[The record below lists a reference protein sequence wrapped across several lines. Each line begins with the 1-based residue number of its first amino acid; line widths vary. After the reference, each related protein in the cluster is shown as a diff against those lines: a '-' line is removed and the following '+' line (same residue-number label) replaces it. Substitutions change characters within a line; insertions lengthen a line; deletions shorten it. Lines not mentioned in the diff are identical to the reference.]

1 MRSHTG
7 PHPVSNGLYWYGS
20 MEYTHANDD
29 GDAMIP
35 IRSATT
41 ASQVHDWLYGCV
53 VRGDLLPGTRLSETE
68 IAAQVGLSRQPVRE
82 AFIRLAADGLAEVR
96 PQRGTYIGRISMR
109 AVLSA
114 RFIREAVESDLAR
127 AVAATR
133 PDLSAMTAEL
143 AVQERADA
151 AGDVPGFIESDD
163 RFHRAMAD
171 AAGHPAV
178 WQDLERLKAQMNRLR
193 HLSMRVFDRSQTI
206 AQHRAILTA
215 LQAGDGAAA
224 DTAIRAHLRQMLTE
238 LPQMAAAHPD
248 YFTD

>member
-1 MRSHTG
+1 
-7 PHPVSNGLYWYGS
+7 
-20 MEYTHANDD
+20 MEYTHRIDRH
-29 GDAMIP
+29 GDRMIP

-41 ASQVHDWLYGCV
+41 AAQVHDWLHGCV
-53 VRGDLLPGTRLSETE
+53 LRGDLLPGTRLSETE

-96 PQRGTYIGRISMR
+96 PQRGTYIGRISIR

-114 RFIREAVESDLAR
+114 RFIREAVEADLAR
-127 AVAATR
+127 AVAALR

-143 AVQERADA
+143 AEQQQADA
-151 AGDVPGFIESDD
+151 AGDVPRFIESDD
-163 RFHRAMAD
+163 RFHRAMAE
-171 AAGHPAV
+171 AAGLPAV

-206 AQHRAILTA
+206 AQHRAILAA

-224 DTAIRAHLRQMLTE
+224 DAALRAHLRQMLTE

>member
-1 MRSHTG
+1 
-7 PHPVSNGLYWYGS
+7 
-20 MEYTHANDD
+20 
-29 GDAMIP
+29 MIP
-35 IRSATT
+35 IRAATT
-41 ASQVHDWLYGCV
+41 AQQVHDWLYRCV
-53 VRGDLLPGTRLSETE
+53 LRGDLLPGTRLSETE
-68 IAAQVGLSRQPVRE
+68 IAAQVNLSRQPVRE
-82 AFIRLAADGLAEVR
+82 AFIRLAADGLAEVL

-127 AVAATR
+127 HVAGTR
-133 PDLSAMTAEL
+133 PDLTAMAAEL
-143 AVQERADA
+143 TVQERCDV

-163 RFHRAMAD
+163 RFHRAMAL
-171 AAGHPAV
+171 AADQAAV

-206 AQHRAILTA
+206 AQHRAVLTA
-215 LQAGDGAAA
+215 LQAGNVDAAEN
-224 DTAIRAHLRQMLTE
+224 AIRTHLRQMLTE